1 MHETSPIHLLL
12 RNARIAAKLNQRD
25 LALQVGCTQSQI
37 SMMEA
42 GRATALS
49 KENIGKIAKVLGVEL
64 PEESA
69 AALPIVTSMGVAF
82 CPNFQCPTNYPYFV
96 GGQLFFLPLG
106 SCGCG
111 EHCLF
116 CGELLERKCPNCGA
130 VVTRA
135 GGCCASCGSGLLAMP
150 DGFTGDVASWAA
162 TQQAAISALAG
173 LSRFKEQG

>member
-1 MHETSPIHLLL
+1 MNDASSIHLLL

-49 KENIGKIAKVLGVEL
+49 KENISKVAKLLGVEL
-64 PEESA
+64 PEESS
-69 AALPIVTSMGVAF
+69 AALPVVSAMSLAF

-96 GGQLFFLPLG
+96 GGQLFFLPSG

-116 CGELLERKCPNCGA
+116 CGEILERKCPNCGA
-130 VVTRA
+130 AITRA

-150 DGFTGDVASWAA
+150 DGFTGDIAA
-162 TQQAAISALAG
+162 WTAAQQAVVSTLVG
-173 LSRFKEQG
+173 MSRVKEQG

>member
-1 MHETSPIHLLL
+1 MNDSSSIHLLL

-49 KENIGKIAKVLGVEL
+49 KENIGKIAGILGVKL
-64 PEESA
+64 PEESSA
-69 AALPIVTSMGVAF
+69 AQFSSAVSGLAF

-96 GGQLFFLPLG
+96 GGQLFFLPSG

-130 VVTRA
+130 AVALA
-135 GGCCASCGSGLLAMP
+135 GGCCASCGSGLLSMP
-150 DGFTGDVASWAA
+150 DGFTGDVASWVA
-162 TQQAAISALAG
+162 TQRAVVSSLAG
-173 LSRFKEQG
+173 VLRAKEQG